1 MKFSTLSA
9 PAKSI
14 LKIKGSKFLGF
25 AFPVDN
31 EEEINT
37 ILTSLRKQYYDAT
50 HHCYA
55 WQLGC
60 GQTMSFRYHD
70 DGEPSGTAGKPIH
83 MTIARHELTNILV
96 VSVRYFGGTK
106 LGTGGLAR
114 AYGQSAA
121 ETLDAAKIVDVEKG
135 IHLRFTCSY
144 EQHPILM
151 HVLNEHHII
160 SLKQDFGR
168 DVTLDAELDEQEVLQ
183 LLEKVKDATNG
194 NVEGII
200 LDTPENDSDINNDS
214 K

>member
-31 EEEINT
+31 EEEIDT

-60 GQTMSFRYHD
+60 GQNMSFRYHD

-83 MTIARHELTNILV
+83 IAIARHELTHILV

-114 AYGQSAA
+114 AYGQSAM

-135 IHLRFTCSY
+135 MHLRFTCSY
-144 EQHPILM
+144 EQHSILM

-160 SLKQDFGR
+160 SLKQDFLR
-168 DVTLDAELDEQEVLQ
+168 DVTLDVELDEQEIPQ
-183 LLEKVKDATNG
+183 LLEKVKNATNG
-194 NVEGII
+194 NVEGRI
-200 LDTPENDSDINNDS
+200 LNTPENDTDIFKNS